1 MAPTTKELMERAKRR
16 RTELQ
21 NAPPSS
27 STPSSPVFPA
37 TPSLPT
43 PPAFNLD
50 PVSGP
55 FSVSPAAN
63 NAPNF
68 NIRGISMA
76 QLKNFG
82 ERELKRAPSKDERDT
97 LQALWTLQVRDQL
110 SKLTRNTTE
119 SWTPS
124 SALEK
129 ASRRSIY
136 SLFLLPN
143 LQLYS
148 GTLVDV
154 LLLAMRAVN
163 TPDLPNA
170 DSIHADELGT
180 WLGEEISQARYAIK
194 KKIIENARLNVAELA
209 AELLSLV
216 HAHHVPATLG
226 LYMRLALLRRHIG
239 LKHNANSFWG
249 KVDQEMET
257 FREGGSQDFV
267 DLMQV
272 IYEDDVREF
281 GDPSTTGHTVKSFTD
296 PNFTCPQWLREL
308 FAVAPQVKRLPKQK
322 GKNRKRKRSV
332 TDVDENTGDNVRQ
345 NVDVQDAEGEGQP
358 GAGEED

>member
-43 PPAFNLD
+43 PPVFNLD

-82 ERELKRAPSKDERDT
+82 ERELNKDERDT

-110 SKLTRNTTE
+110 SKLTQNTTE

-124 SALEK
+124 SALEVR
-129 ASRRSIY
+129 ALPSSRRPLSFCY
-136 SLFLLPN
+136 YRRLLVAASTRSFCFPTSSFIRGHWWTYFCS
-143 LQLYS
+143 QC
-148 GTLVDV
+148 V
-154 LLLAMRAVN
+154 LS
-163 TPDLPNA
+163 TPPDLPNA

-209 AELLSLV
+209 AELLSLA

-226 LYMRLALLRRHIG
+226 LICG
-239 LKHNANSFWG
+239 
-249 KVDQEMET
+249 
-257 FREGGSQDFV
+257 
-267 DLMQV
+267 
-272 IYEDDVREF
+272 
-281 GDPSTTGHTVKSFTD
+281 
-296 PNFTCPQWLREL
+296 
-308 FAVAPQVKRLPKQK
+308 
-322 GKNRKRKRSV
+322 
-332 TDVDENTGDNVRQ
+332 
-345 NVDVQDAEGEGQP
+345 
-358 GAGEED
+358 